1 MWRRWGTPQNFCLVL
16 LMNLKYNYLL
26 KKLLKQANKR
36 CKNFNIYIVVIF
48 KKIKKNTWR
57 YHYFT
62 IVYEN
67 HDRMMYVSWDMECD
81 RHNFLS
87 FWAVFCTVTS
97 LLIPQINICKK
108 YKKPLDIFFYTC
120 VTEMKIIWWDIR
132 HGRQSFISLWTIFCT
147 FTLLTTWKKCPEML
161 SFYTCVPQIAIISCM
176 VPEIWSMVDRISLSF
191 WTIFCPFTP

>member
-1 MWRRWGTPQNFCLVL
+1 MLKRWGTPQNFCLVL

-67 HDRMMYVSWDMECD
+67 HDRMMYVS
-81 RHNFLS
+81 
-87 FWAVFCTVTS
+87 
-97 LLIPQINICKK
+97 
-108 YKKPLDIFFYTC
+108 
-120 VTEMKIIWWDIR
+120 
-132 HGRQSFISLWTIFCT
+132 
-147 FTLLTTWKKCPEML
+147 
-161 SFYTCVPQIAIISCM
+161 
-176 VPEIWSMVDRISLSF
+176 
-191 WTIFCPFTP
+191 